1 MMFLDFCLYY
11 TITIGGEIMKPEN
24 SEIGLRIRQQRE
36 CQRFSREKLAEMS
49 GISTQFLAD
58 IETGKKGM
66 TVTTLKK
73 ICDSLNITSDYLIY
87 GKNEN
92 NHFNFEAIFSS
103 FDKEKQGEIID
114 IFSRIVRLAEK
125 SQ

>member
-1 MMFLDFCLYY
+1 MMFLAFCLYY

-24 SEIGLRIRQQRE
+24 NEIGLRIRHQRE
-36 CQRFSREKLAEMS
+36 CQRLSREKLAEMS

-66 TVTTLKK
+66 TVSTLKK
-73 ICDSLNITSDYLIY
+73 ICDSLNVTADYLIY

-103 FDKEKQGEIID
+103 VDKEKQSEIID
-114 IFSRIVRLAEK
+114 ILNKIIKLTEK
-125 SQ
+125 